1 MPLTQTQLLAFQAIH
16 TCMKDLA
23 GAFGKQQKSLALYAR
38 LIEHMQISNEVSI
51 VRVVSGFD
59 DYIRVNQAAIEAK
72 DEATLQDVNIAYSD
86 KIFLNLAAIF
96 KKADAETKSVIW
108 AHLLTIY
115 AILYPTSKAKEIL
128 RTSLETPPQEATGAE
143 ASVIQEMI
151 GKLQPHLS
159 GGDGDNPMA
168 TIMGL
173 VQSGVFA
180 ELMGTL
186 DKGVNEKG
194 LDPKSLLS
202 ILPTMMKSM
211 GDPTDKLIVPE
222 KKED

>member
-1 MPLTQTQLLAFQAIH
+1 
-16 TCMKDLA
+16 MKDLA